1 VPLLFLYRGE
11 VVPSF
16 TLQAILLWLR
26 VTPAEVKVDLGS
38 HILLP
43 QNRRIPIA
51 DDGTL
56 LVHPTALSRAR
67 RLTLNELLLAA
78 QQREAEAA
86 GGQPSLDLRNQIVLA
101 RTPANP
107 LSPPDLFAAAIATIQ
122 GNQYLRRI
130 SPIFDCIILVL
141 VAALAGALRK
151 IGRFDLILLGIAF
164 TAAYCLIALAA
175 ITRWNVWMPGIL
187 PLGAVW
193 LAILLT
199 LIFRRRED
207 EVREPA
213 MAIPPP
219 IA

>member
-1 VPLLFLYRGE
+1 MPDVF
-11 VVPSF
+11 F
-16 TLQAILLWLR
+16 QHHLQGVIDGAF
-26 VTPAEVKVDLGS
+26 PADRLDRTA
-38 HILLP
+38 HHF
-43 QNRRIPIA
+43 A
-51 DDGTL
+51 D
-56 LVHPTALSRAR
+56 SR
-67 RLTLNELLLAA
+67 
-78 QQREAEAA
+78 
-86 GGQPSLDLRNQIVLA
+86 
-101 RTPANP
+101 
-107 LSPPDLFAAAIATIQ
+107 
-122 GNQYLRRI
+122 
-130 SPIFDCIILVL
+130 
-141 VAALAGALRK
+141 
-151 IGRFDLILLGIAF
+151 LLGIAF